1 MRLGRLGPTNREPL
15 VFGARAKGL
24 GVKKSLFIYTVGVA
38 SLVLGAA
45 GLLGW
50 WGLQADWFVPRP
62 EFVPPALS
70 ALCFLLAGAALLL
83 PGSRPRLMSR
93 GQTLAGLAIAAIA
106 TAALVQDIGGLPFDL
121 RALLFPAQRPAAG
134 LYPLGISPNAATVFL
149 LCGLSLALG
158 VRVRSKWSGGLVL
171 VFLVTITGMGLLD
184 TAGNLLRLDRMY
196 SWYEYAR
203 MSTATAVGVAVLSA
217 AMWAMAL
224 RSEWLERFFGG
235 REDRKIT
242 LIATVIV
249 LFVALSAALAGF
261 SLMAV
266 KTEEVLTDGLRISL
280 ADRLRNYQAGIED
293 AIGDAVLISQ
303 RPRLKTLMAK
313 VSHGVPSAAERRE
326 IETILDN
333 IKQTTGVAA
342 VALRD
347 AAAKLVGERGS
358 FVTESELRARLP
370 GAHQVTLF
378 WHEGVMLN
386 VVVTMLD
393 RDRLIATLSVDIP
406 LPALNRLTH
415 DVTGLGKT
423 GAMAVCA
430 PLGELMQCFPNRINK
445 FKVFKLKRDIRGQPL
460 PMSYA
465 LAGNTGVIS
474 ALDAQGLKVI
484 AAYGPVGNLGLGMVV
499 RVRAAELYQP
509 IRSQFQAM
517 LPLLLAL
524 VFGALLLL
532 RWQITPLAGKLVR
545 EIGER
550 KSAERR
556 LGHLAH
562 HDVLTGLPNRM
573 LFNDRLGQALIEATR
588 HEHLAAVLFLD
599 LDRFKTIN
607 DTLGHEAGDRLLIAV
622 AGRLSE
628 CLRAGD
634 TVARL
639 GGDEFALI
647 LPDIAHVDH
656 VSRIAEKILSSFSQ
670 PFHIGGRNLFI
681 TASMGITLYPFDDNT
696 IDGLLKNADIAM
708 YRAKEQGRNNYQYY
722 TAEMNAQALERLTL
736 ENHLRH
742 ALERDELVLHYQ
754 PQVDLVSGEICGVE
768 AMLRWRHPELG
779 LVRPDQFISLAEET
793 GLIVPI
799 GEWVLATACAQNQAW
814 RAAGLKPVSI
824 AVNLSPRQFMQ
835 PDFSGTVR
843 RLVTGSGLE
852 SGCLELEL
860 TENIMMQ
867 HVETTTHALQELSAL
882 GVRFAIDDFGT
893 GYSSLSYLKRLPI
906 HSIKIGPS
914 FMRDVPTSAADA
926 GLVAAIIALAHSI
939 DIEVVAEGVE
949 TKEQLVFLRAHRCD
963 VMQGFYFSKA
973 VPAAE
978 FAELLREGRR
988 LDFGDYEEKVGAK

>member
-1 MRLGRLGPTNREPL
+1 
-15 VFGARAKGL
+15 L
-24 GVKKSLFIYTVGVA
+24 GVKKSLFIYAIGVA
-38 SLVLGAA
+38 SLALGVA

-50 WGLQADWFVPRP
+50 WGPQAGWFVPRS

-83 PGSRPRLMSR
+83 PGSRPRLLSR
-93 GQTLAGLAIAAIA
+93 GQLLAGIAIAAIA
-106 TAALVQDIGGLPFDL
+106 TAALLQDIGVLPFDL
-121 RALLFPAQRPAAG
+121 RAILFPAQPPAAG
-134 LYPLGISPNAATVFL
+134 LYPLGMSPNAATVFL

-158 VRVRSKWSGGLVL
+158 RRVRSKWSGALLL
-171 VFLVTITGMGLLD
+171 VFLISTTSFGLLD
-184 TAGNLLRLDRMY
+184 MAGNLLRLDTIY

-203 MSTATAVGVAVLSA
+203 MSTATAVGVTVLSA
-217 AMWAMAL
+217 GLWAIVL

-242 LIATVIV
+242 LIAAVIV

-266 KTEEVLTDGLRISL
+266 KTEEVLTDSLRISL
-280 ADRLRNYQAGIED
+280 ANRLRNYQAGIED
-293 AIGDAVLISQ
+293 AIDDAVLIGQ
-303 RPRLKTLMAK
+303 RPRLKTLMTKA
-313 VSHGVPSAAERRE
+313 SNGVLSAAERRE
-326 IETILDN
+326 VEAILDN
-333 IKQTTGVAA
+333 IKQTTGVSA
-342 VALRD
+342 VALHD
-347 AAAKLVGERGS
+347 ASARLVGERGS
-358 FVTESELRARLP
+358 FVIESELRARLP
-370 GAHQVTLF
+370 SAHQVTLF
-378 WHEGVMLN
+378 WHEGVMLK
-386 VVVTMLD
+386 VSVSMLD
-393 RDRLIATLSVDIP
+393 QDQLVAILSVDIP
-406 LPALNRLTH
+406 LPALDRLTH

-430 PLGELMQCFPNRINK
+430 PLGELMQCFPNRINN
-445 FKVFKLKRDIRGQPL
+445 FKVVTFKRDIQGQPL
-460 PMSYA
+460 AMSYA
-465 LAGNTGVIS
+465 LDGKTGVIS
-474 ALDAQGLKVI
+474 ALDAQGQKVI
-484 AAYGPVGNLGLGMVV
+484 AAYGPVGDLGLGMVV
-499 RVRAAELYQP
+499 RARAAELYQP

-517 LPLLLAL
+517 APLLLAL

-545 EIGER
+545 EISER
-550 KSAERR
+550 KSAEQR

-562 HDVLTGLPNRM
+562 HDALTGLPNRI
-573 LFNDRLGQALIEATR
+573 LFNDRLSQALIEATR

-607 DTLGHEAGDRLLIAV
+607 DTLGHEVGDQLLKAV

-647 LPDIAHVDH
+647 LPDISHVDH
-656 VSRIAEKILSSFSQ
+656 VSRIAEKIQSSFSR
-670 PFHIGGRNLFI
+670 PFHIGGRDLFV
-681 TASMGITLYPFDDNT
+681 TASMGITLYPFDDNN

-722 TAEMNAQALERLTL
+722 TAEMNAQALERLTM
-736 ENHLRH
+736 ENQLRH

-754 PQVDLVSGEICGVE
+754 PQVDLASGEICGVE
-768 AMLRWRHPELG
+768 AMLRWQHPEFG

-814 RAAGLKPVSI
+814 RAAGLKPVTI
-824 AVNLSPRQFMQ
+824 AVNLSPRQFIQ
-835 PDFSGTVR
+835 QDFSGTVR
-843 RLVTGSGLE
+843 RLVSGSGLE
-852 SGCLELEL
+852 TGCLELEL

-867 HVETTTHALQELSAL
+867 HAQTTTAALQELSAL

-914 FMRDVPTSAADA
+914 FMRDVTTSAADA
-926 GLVAAIIALAHSI
+926 ALVAAIIALAHSI
-939 DIEVVAEGVE
+939 NIKVVAEGVE
-949 TKEQLVFLRAHRCD
+949 SKEQLVFLRAHRCD

-973 VPAAE
+973 VPAEE
-978 FAELLREGRR
+978 FARLLREGRR
-988 LDFGDYEEKVGAK
+988 LTFEGYEEKVKAK

>member
-1 MRLGRLGPTNREPL
+1 
-15 VFGARAKGL
+15 L
-24 GVKKSLFIYTVGVA
+24 GVKKSLFIYAVGIA

-50 WGLQADWFVPRP
+50 WGPQADWFVPRP

-83 PGSRPRLMSR
+83 PGSRPRLAGR
-93 GQTLAGLAIAAIA
+93 GQSLAGLAIVAIA
-106 TAALVQDIGGLPFDL
+106 SAALLRDLGALPFDL
-121 RALLFPAQRPAAG
+121 HAMLFPAQRPAAG
-134 LYPLGISPNAATVFL
+134 LYPLGMSPNAAAVFL

-158 VRVRSKWSGGLVL
+158 AWVRSKWSGGLVL
-171 VFLVTITGMGLLD
+171 VLLISMTGLGLLD
-184 TAGNLLRLDRMY
+184 AAGNLLRLEAMY

-203 MSTATAVGVAVLSA
+203 MSTATAAGVSVLSA
-217 AMWAMAL
+217 GLWAMAL
-224 RSEWLERFFGG
+224 RSEWPERFFGG

-242 LIATVIV
+242 LIAAVIV
-249 LFVALSAALAGF
+249 LFVALGAALAGF

-266 KTEEVLTDGLRISL
+266 KTEEVLTDSLRISL
-280 ADRLRNYQAGIED
+280 MNRLRNYQAGIEG
-293 AIGDAVLISQ
+293 AIDDAVLISQ
-303 RPRLKTLMAK
+303 RPRLKTLLSKA
-313 VSHGVPSAAERRE
+313 SSGVLTVAERRE
-326 IETILDN
+326 IDTILDN

-342 VALRD
+342 IVLQD
-347 AAAKLVGERGS
+347 ATGREIGKRGE

-370 GAHQVTLF
+370 SAQQVTLF
-378 WHEGVMLN
+378 WHGGVMLN
-386 VVVTMLD
+386 VGVAILD
-393 RDRLIATLSVDIP
+393 QDRLIATLSVDIA
-406 LPALNRLTH
+406 LPALDRLMH

-445 FKVFKLKRDIRGQPL
+445 FRVLKLKRDIQGQPL

-465 LAGNTGVIS
+465 LAGKTGVIS
-474 ALDAQGLKVI
+474 TLDAQGLKVI
-484 AAYGPVGNLGLGMVV
+484 AAYGPVGDFGLGMVV
-499 RVRAAELYQP
+499 RARAGEFYQP
-509 IRSQFQAM
+509 IRSQFQVM

-524 VFGALLLL
+524 VFVAFLLL
-532 RWQITPLAGKLVR
+532 RWQITPLAGSLVR

-550 KSAERR
+550 KSAEQR

-562 HDVLTGLPNRM
+562 HDVLTGLPNRI
-573 LFNDRLGQALIEATR
+573 LFNDRLSQALIEATR

-607 DTLGHEAGDRLLIAV
+607 DTLGHEAGNQLLTAV

-647 LPDIAHVDH
+647 LPDIAHIDH
-656 VSRIAEKILSSFSQ
+656 VSRIADKILSSFSR
-670 PFHIGGRNLFI
+670 PFHIGGHGLFV
-681 TASMGITLYPFDDNT
+681 TASMGITIYPFDDNN
-696 IDGLLKNADIAM
+696 IEGLLKNADIAM
-708 YRAKEQGRNNYQYY
+708 YRAKAQGRNNYQYY
-722 TAEMNAQALERLTL
+722 TAEMNAKALERLTM

-742 ALERDELVLHYQ
+742 ALERGELLLHYQ
-754 PQVDLVSGEICGVE
+754 PQVDLNSGEICGVE
-768 AMLRWRHPELG
+768 AMLRWQHPEWG
-779 LVRPDQFISLAEET
+779 LVWPDQFISLAEET

-799 GEWVLATACAQNQAW
+799 GEWVLATACAQNRAW

-824 AVNLSPRQFMQ
+824 AVNLSPRQFHQ

-843 RLVTGSGLE
+843 RLLTESGLE

-867 HVETTTHALQELSAL
+867 HAQTTTAALQELSAL
-882 GVRFAIDDFGT
+882 GVRFSIDDFGT

-914 FMRDVPTSAADA
+914 FMRDVPTNAADA
-926 GLVAAIIALAHSI
+926 GLVAAIIALAHNI

-988 LDFGDYEEKVGAK
+988 LAFEGYEGKVKAK